1 MNNIK
6 NNNQYIKI
14 LSEHPEA
21 VMIHRAGTVLFVN
34 DRITALLGYSPGE
47 MAGNKITDFLSKNA
61 GEKLI
66 KNIKKQDIFSDEGLE
81 IETVCKNG
89 RPRFVSVRSSIID
102 FNSKKSILST
112 INDISEKKNY
122 EDILKYSENKFKSL
136 FDALNEAIFIIET
149 ETGIIIDANK
159 RAESMLKTSKKEI
172 VGLHYSKLHPD
183 GDFDDYVKKIECSAC
198 AAPTFYKK
206 VTASDGSF
214 AEVEISA
221 SIVDLAPGI
230 KVFQGI
236 FRDITDRKR
245 KEEQLKNS
253 LYEKEVLLKEVHHRV
268 KNNLQIISSLLNMQL
283 KNICDRKYSNII
295 KDALGRIKTI
305 ALIHEKLYKADSLV
319 KINFSEYIREVI
331 TYISRYYFN
340 DSCDINFHY
349 AIENITIDLDRSI
362 SLSLIVNEVVTNSL
376 KYAFS
381 GMKIGNIF
389 VSFNRD
395 GEGYYNLILS
405 DDGRGFSVMPDLTSL
420 SSFGIRLVFDLIKEI
435 GGSAEVKNN
444 PGASYEIKFK

>member
-1 MNNIK
+1 MSNIK

-21 VMIHRAGTVLFVN
+21 VMIHRGGTVLFVN
-34 DRITALLGYSPGE
+34 DKITALLGYSPDE
-47 MAGNKITDFLSKNA
+47 MTGGKITDFLSKSA
-61 GEKLI
+61 GEKI
-66 KNIKKQDIFSDEGLE
+66 ITNIKKRGIFNGEGIE
-81 IETVCKNG
+81 IEALCKNG
-89 RPRFVSVRSSIID
+89 RPRFVSVRSSIIN

-136 FDALNEAIFIIET
+136 FDALNEAIFIVET

-183 GDFDDYVKKIECSAC
+183 GEFDDYIKKIEYSSGAGP
-198 AAPTFYKK
+198 AFYKK
-206 VTASDGSF
+206 VAASDGSF
-214 AEVEISA
+214 AEVEIS
-221 SIVDLAPGI
+221 SSVVELAPGV

-236 FRDITDRKR
+236 FCDITDRKR

-253 LYEKEVLLKEVHHRV
+253 LHEKEVLLKEVHHRV

-283 KNICDRKYSNII
+283 KNIGDEKYSNII
-295 KDALGRIKTI
+295 KDALGRVKSI
-305 ALIHEKLYKADSLV
+305 ALIHEKLYKADSLA
-319 KINFSEYIREVI
+319 KINFSEYIREII

-340 DSCDINFHY
+340 ESCEVNFHY
-349 AIENITIDLDRSI
+349 AIENITLDLDRSI
-362 SLSLIVNEVVTNSL
+362 SLSLIVNEIVTNSL
-376 KYAFS
+376 KYAFG
-381 GMKIGNIF
+381 GMEKGNIF

-395 GEGYYNLILS
+395 ADGCYNLILS
-405 DDGRGFSVMPDLTSL
+405 DDGRGFKVMPDLSSL
-420 SSFGIRLVFDLIKEI
+420 SSFGIRLAFDLIKEI
-435 GGSAEVKNN
+435 GGSAEITND
-444 PGASYEIKFK
+444 PGASYKIRFK